1 MKILVLGD
9 IVGVCAID
17 YLKKTLWQKRRELG
31 IDFVVANAENASD
44 IHGLSK
50 NHAEDI
56 LDAGVDFMTMGNHT
70 FAKRDLYGYLDEN
83 PDKIIRPANYPAS
96 APGYGSSIVNVDGY
110 KILIMNVQG
119 TAFMEPL
126 DSPFDAIECILGAEE
141 GKYDF
146 SILDIHAEATSE
158 KYAIARYF
166 DGKINMMF
174 GTHTHVQTADEQILP
189 AGSAYITDVGM
200 VGPTNGIL
208 GTDATAVIYK
218 MKNHLP
224 SRFTV
229 ADGDI
234 KATGVIFD
242 LNTTTSRATVKRVR
256 F

>member
-9 IVGVCAID
+9 IVGTRSIY
-17 YLKKTLWQKRRELG
+17 YLKNNLWKKRRELMV
-31 IDFVVANAENASD
+31 DFVVANAENASD

-50 NHAEDI
+50 NHALDV

-70 FAKRDLYGYLDEN
+70 FAKRDLYDFLDEN
-83 PDKIIRPANYPAS
+83 PDKIIRPANYPATC
-96 APGYGSSIVNVDGY
+96 PGYGSSIVNVDGY
-110 KILIMNVQG
+110 KMLCINVQG
-119 TAFMEPL
+119 TAFMESL
-126 DSPFDAIECILGAEE
+126 DSPFDAVECILGAEE
-141 GKYDF
+141 GRYDF

-166 DGKINMMF
+166 DGKINMIF

-189 AGSAYITDVGM
+189 GGSGYITDIGM
-200 VGPTNGIL
+200 VGPKNGIL
-208 GTDATAVIYK
+208 GTDANAVIYK
-218 MKNHLP
+218 MKTHMP

-229 ADGDI
+229 ADGEI

-242 LNTTTSRATVKRVR
+242 INANGKVNSVKRVA

>member
-9 IVGVCAID
+9 IVGTRAID

-70 FAKRDLYGYLDEN
+70 FAKRDIYSYLDEN

-96 APGYGSSIVNVDGY
+96 APGYGSSIINIDGY
-110 KILIMNVQG
+110 KVLIMNVQG

-126 DSPFDAIECILGAEE
+126 DSPFDAVECILGAEE

-146 SILDIHAEATSE
+146 SMLDIHAEATSE

-174 GTHTHVQTADEQILP
+174 GTHTHVPTADEQILP
-189 AGSAYITDVGM
+189 AGSAYITDIGM
-200 VGPTNGIL
+200 VGPVNGIL
-208 GTDATAVIYK
+208 GTDSNAVIYK

-234 KATGVIFD
+234 KAAGVIFD
-242 LNTTTSRATVKRVR
+242 LNTSTHRATIKRVR

>member
-174 GTHTHVQTADEQILP
+174 GTHTHVQTADVQILP